1 MVSKAEI
8 LNPHC
13 PLESLT
19 PGSPANLTTPD
30 SPGMEHEHWYF
41 LAFKVITVQPGLRMT
56 AGLGKD
62 HWWGLCSASYR
73 EKATGPNI
81 KRILGPRQ
89 DLKPETHI
97 RTLHNPKTVSTQT
110 PVLLLLTTVLPSTV

>member
-8 LNPHC
+8 LSPHC

-19 PGSPANLTTPD
+19 AGPPANLTTPD
-30 SPGMEHEHWYF
+30 SLGREHEHWYF

-73 EKATGPNI
+73 EKATGPQI
-81 KRILGPRQ
+81 KSILGPRQ

-97 RTLHNPKTVSTQT
+97 RILDNPKTVSTQT
-110 PVLLLLTTVLPSTV
+110 PVLLLLTTILPSTV